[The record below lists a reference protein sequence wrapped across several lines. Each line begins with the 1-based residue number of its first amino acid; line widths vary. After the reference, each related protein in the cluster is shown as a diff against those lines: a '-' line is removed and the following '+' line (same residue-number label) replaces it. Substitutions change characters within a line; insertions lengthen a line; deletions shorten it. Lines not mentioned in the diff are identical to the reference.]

1 MIALTLALA
10 FLLVAQEPAAPP
22 AGADAPMATAEPA
35 LPAEPAPPPSP
46 PEAPALPTG
55 APTED
60 YGLVGWCLG
69 VLEGYLAQH
78 DRVMPDVTRIEST
91 YRRPGSSLEDDLK
104 VYADQQAQGRLHLAA
119 FTKALQTAEKAS
131 LSALRPRGE
140 AAIAKG
146 RAVWAPAA
154 NLPTRSVAQQWM
166 GWTLPK
172 ACPAAAERLTL
183 NAALLGAAFDPAAEM
198 IPPPAPEAAEVAPA
212 PLPQPS
218 GDAGAPP
225 ADAPAVSAEAGTP
238 PLADPATTPVPAPEP
253 PAEALPEAPFE
264 APAPDGPPALRESP
278 GAQ

>member
-1 MIALTLALA
+1 
-10 FLLVAQEPAAPP
+10 
-22 AGADAPMATAEPA
+22 
-35 LPAEPAPPPSP
+35 
-46 PEAPALPTG
+46 
-55 APTED
+55 
-60 YGLVGWCLG
+60 VGWCLG
-69 VLEGYLAQH
+69 VLDGYLAQH

-119 FTKALQTAEKAS
+119 FTRALQAAEKAS

-183 NAALLGAAFDPAAEM
+183 NAALLGAAFDQAAEM
-198 IPPPAPEAAEVAPA
+198 IPPSAPEAAEVAPA
-212 PLPQPS
+212 PLTQPS
-218 GDAGAPP
+218 GDAAAPP
-225 ADAPAVSAEAGTP
+225 ADAHAVSADTGAP

-253 PAEALPEAPFE
+253 PAEAIPEAPFE

>member
-1 MIALTLALA
+1 MIALVLA

-22 AGADAPMATAEPA
+22 AGADAPIATAEPA
-35 LPAEPAPPPSP
+35 SPVAPTP

-55 APTED
+55 APTDD

-146 RAVWAPAA
+146 RSVWAPAA

-172 ACPAAAERLTL
+172 ACPIAAERLTL

-198 IPPPAPEAAEVAPA
+198 PPPPAPEVPATEPPPSPEPASAPA
-212 PLPQPS
+212 ATEPGAPAEPLPNSAPLTQP
-218 GDAGAPP
+218 
-225 ADAPAVSAEAGTP
+225 DAPAS
-238 PLADPATTPVPAPEP
+238 
-253 PAEALPEAPFE
+253 EALPEAPFE
-264 APAPDGPPALRESP
+264 APAPEGPPALRESP

>member
-1 MIALTLALA
+1 
-10 FLLVAQEPAAPP
+10 
-22 AGADAPMATAEPA
+22 
-35 LPAEPAPPPSP
+35 
-46 PEAPALPTG
+46 
-55 APTED
+55 
-60 YGLVGWCLG
+60 
-69 VLEGYLAQH
+69 
-78 DRVMPDVTRIEST
+78 VTRIEST

-104 VYADQQAQGRLHLAA
+104 VSADQQAQGRLHLAA

-140 AAIAKG
+140 AAVAKG

-172 ACPAAAERLTL
+172 ACPAAADRLTV

-198 IPPPAPEAAEVAPA
+198 TPPPAPEAAEAEPATLSPPPDDAAAAP
-212 PLPQPS
+212 
-218 GDAGAPP
+218 
-225 ADAPAVSAEAGTP
+225 AEAGTP
-238 PLADPATTPVPAPEP
+238 PLADPATTPDLAPEP
-253 PAEALPEAPFE
+253 PAEAIPEAPFE